1 MAYTLTQARPLLNAA
16 ELELFEQSRA
26 EPVKQLTGAKLAGA
40 VKRTRTLRD
49 KYRDL
54 YQRQTVAVRTST
66 PGAVTGADNERT
78 QRKADILQEVLERYE
93 TRAAALQAQG
103 SSPAAAQTGRK
114 AAPKAGGAR
123 SKAASAQAAE
133 SPTGAQ
139 KKQTA
144 AGRGAAA
151 APASSSSAQ
160 TPAGAADKNPAKAK
174 AQSKAKTQTKTE
186 AAPASKAARTDKAAR
201 PAAAA
206 TGSKAG
212 AGTSTSTSTGT
223 STGTGT
229 KKSAVSA
236 QLNTLAGA
244 GAKAAAGTAAPQAP
258 ARSARKAGSP
268 PVRSSKAP
276 SRKAH
281 TAGNKAEAPQVN
293 APLDTVPAAKRG
305 TSPLKQDPTNIAIQ
319 AHQSS
324 HGRRTQG
331 KRDSR

>member
-78 QRKADILQEVLERYE
+78 QRKAAILQEVLERYE
-93 TRAAALQAQG
+93 ARAAALLAQG

-114 AAPKAGGAR
+114 AASKASGAR

-174 AQSKAKTQTKTE
+174 AQSKTKTKTKTE

-206 TGSKAG
+206 AGSKAG
-212 AGTSTSTSTGT
+212 TGTST

-258 ARSARKAGSP
+258 ARSARTAGSP

-276 SRKAH
+276 SRKAP

>member
-144 AGRGAAA
+144 AGRGTAA
-151 APASSSSAQ
+151 APAYSSSAQ

-174 AQSKAKTQTKTE
+174 AQSKTKTKTKTE

-206 TGSKAG
+206 AGSKAG
-212 AGTSTSTSTGT
+212 TGTST

-276 SRKAH
+276 SRKAP

>member
-103 SSPAAAQTGRK
+103 SSPAAAQTSRK

-144 AGRGAAA
+144 AGRGTAA
-151 APASSSSAQ
+151 APAYSSSAQ

-174 AQSKAKTQTKTE
+174 AQSKTKTKTKTE

-206 TGSKAG
+206 AGSKAG
-212 AGTSTSTSTGT
+212 TGTST

-258 ARSARKAGSP
+258 ARSARTAGSP

-276 SRKAH
+276 SRKAP

>member
-103 SSPAAAQTGRK
+103 SSPAAAQTSRK

-151 APASSSSAQ
+151 APAYSSSAQ

-206 TGSKAG
+206 AGSKAG
-212 AGTSTSTSTGT
+212 TGTST

-258 ARSARKAGSP
+258 ARSARTAGSP

-276 SRKAH
+276 SRKAP

>member
-103 SSPAAAQTGRK
+103 SSPAVAQTSRK

-144 AGRGAAA
+144 AGRGTAA
-151 APASSSSAQ
+151 APAYSSSAQ

-174 AQSKAKTQTKTE
+174 AQSKTKTKTKTE

-206 TGSKAG
+206 AGSKAG
-212 AGTSTSTSTGT
+212 TGTST

-258 ARSARKAGSP
+258 ARSARTAGSP

-276 SRKAH
+276 SRKAP

>member
-144 AGRGAAA
+144 AGRGTAA
-151 APASSSSAQ
+151 APAYSSSAQ

-174 AQSKAKTQTKTE
+174 AQSKTKTKTKTE

-206 TGSKAG
+206 AGSKAG
-212 AGTSTSTSTGT
+212 TGTST

-258 ARSARKAGSP
+258 ARSARTAGSP

-276 SRKAH
+276 SRKAP

>member
-26 EPVKQLTGAKLAGA
+26 EPVKQLTGARLAGA
-40 VKRTRTLRD
+40 IKRTRTLRD

-114 AAPKAGGAR
+114 AASKASGAR

-144 AGRGAAA
+144 AGRGTAA
-151 APASSSSAQ
+151 APAYSSSAQ

-174 AQSKAKTQTKTE
+174 AQSKTKTKTKTE

-206 TGSKAG
+206 AGSKAG
-212 AGTSTSTSTGT
+212 TGTSTST

-258 ARSARKAGSP
+258 ARSARTAGSP

-276 SRKAH
+276 SRKAP

>member
-103 SSPAAAQTGRK
+103 SSPAAAQTSRK

-144 AGRGAAA
+144 AGRGTAA
-151 APASSSSAQ
+151 APAYSSSAQ

-174 AQSKAKTQTKTE
+174 AQSKAKTKTKTE

-206 TGSKAG
+206 AGSKAG
-212 AGTSTSTSTGT
+212 TGTST

-258 ARSARKAGSP
+258 ARSARTAGSP

-276 SRKAH
+276 SRKAP

>member
-93 TRAAALQAQG
+93 TRAAALQVQG

-160 TPAGAADKNPAKAK
+160 TPAGAADKNPAKA
-174 AQSKAKTQTKTE
+174 QSKTKSKTE

-201 PAAAA
+201 PAAAT

-212 AGTSTSTSTGT
+212 TGTSTST

-258 ARSARKAGSP
+258 ARSARTAGSP

-276 SRKAH
+276 SRKAP